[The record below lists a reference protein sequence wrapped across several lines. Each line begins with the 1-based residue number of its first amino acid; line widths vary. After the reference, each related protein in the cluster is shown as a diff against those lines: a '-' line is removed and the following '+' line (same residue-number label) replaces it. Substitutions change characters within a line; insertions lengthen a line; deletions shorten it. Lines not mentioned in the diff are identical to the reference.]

1 MVTERK
7 IKKILY
13 SLYFSMIADLVY
25 LATFQTQERNKN
37 VYPNFPNKFDHTTFA
52 WSRIFESQLALKYY
66 CSD

>member
-1 MVTERK
+1 
-7 IKKILY
+7 
-13 SLYFSMIADLVY
+13 MIADLVY

-37 VYPNFPNKFDHTTFA
+37 VYPNFPNKFDQTTFA